1 MEGGGLWG
9 FGDLDFEATRAMAER
24 EDAKPRTVTMQIYDS
39 YLLKARQDLAKLFRS
54 SARKPFSPSR
64 IPCKPESPE
73 LGCLFFLSS
82 ESQALD
88 VKLPYAGEDARIC
101 FWPGGGGGGAPPSL
115 SLAAPGDALFRC
127 ACICCTARRR
137 DDTAGPVLLVLSFC
151 FCDGFILSGGLET

>member
-101 FWPGGGGGGAPPSL
+101 FWPGGGGGGGGCSAFAFPCSSRRCSFQMCMHL
-115 SLAAPGDALFRC
+115 LHGTKTGRHSRASSSCVELLF
-127 ACICCTARRR
+127 
-137 DDTAGPVLLVLSFC
+137 L
-151 FCDGFILSGGLET
+151 